1 MPDFTP
7 SGSPW
12 YGKADQIESV
22 VFAYAD
28 SVTTIGHYAFR
39 NCRNLTEITLPDG
52 LTTIE
57 FGAFELCTSLKE
69 ITLPDSLTTIGLL
82 AFAHCTDLTS
92 ITFTSDTPP
101 RINGG
106 AFDGCDSLTEIRVP
120 AGAEV
125 AYREELSKA
134 GLVLDGGGIELK
146 VEYSIT
152 VTATEGGT
160 AYASPDFAAAGEEI
174 ILTAKPDSG
183 YRLKEWQVESGGV
196 TVDVD
201 SNRFVMPAE
210 AVTVNA
216 VFEKEA
222 APQPPSHT
230 HAWTGAW
237 SWDST
242 HHWHKCLAEGCTIVS
257 DSDKD
262 GYAAHIPGDWIVD
275 QEATST
281 TPGSRHRVCGDCQ
294 YQETQTIPP
303 EHSHSYGQGWESDAA
318 GHWHEC
324 SCGDQS
330 GYAADSFGE
339 WIID

>member
-39 NCRNLTEITLPDG
+39 NCRNLTEITLPDSLTTIEFGAFSDCTSLREITLPDG

-222 APQPPSHT
+222 AP
-230 HAWTGAW
+230 
-237 SWDST
+237 
-242 HHWHKCLAEGCTIVS
+242 
-257 DSDKD
+257 
-262 GYAAHIPGDWIVD
+262 
-275 QEATST
+275 
-281 TPGSRHRVCGDCQ
+281 
-294 YQETQTIPP
+294 
-303 EHSHSYGQGWESDAA
+303 
-318 GHWHEC
+318 
-324 SCGDQS
+324 
-330 GYAADSFGE
+330 
-339 WIID
+339 

>member
-1 MPDFTP
+1 MRKWKQRLWSLLLCGAMLVSLCVTAEAVEVVDSGEFPGIDGSSPWRWELDRDGVLTIDPGLTSSPRPMPDFTP

-39 NCRNLTEITLPDG
+39 NCRNLT
-52 LTTIE
+52 
-57 FGAFELCTSLKE
+57 E

-174 ILTAKPDSG
+174 ILTAKPDRG
-183 YRLKEWQVESGGV
+183 
-196 TVDVD
+196 
-201 SNRFVMPAE
+201 
-210 AVTVNA
+210 
-216 VFEKEA
+216 
-222 APQPPSHT
+222 
-230 HAWTGAW
+230 
-237 SWDST
+237 
-242 HHWHKCLAEGCTIVS
+242 I
-257 DSDKD
+257 
-262 GYAAHIPGDWIVD
+262 
-275 QEATST
+275 
-281 TPGSRHRVCGDCQ
+281 SR
-294 YQETQTIPP
+294 
-303 EHSHSYGQGWESDAA
+303 
-318 GHWHEC
+318 
-324 SCGDQS
+324 
-330 GYAADSFGE
+330 
-339 WIID
+339 

>member
-1 MPDFTP
+1 MRKWKQRLWSLLLCGAMLVSLCVTAEAVEVVDSGEFPGIDGGSPWRWELDRDGVLTIDPGLTSSPRPMPDFTP

-174 ILTAKPDSG
+174 ILTAKPDRG
-183 YRLKEWQVESGGV
+183 
-196 TVDVD
+196 
-201 SNRFVMPAE
+201 
-210 AVTVNA
+210 
-216 VFEKEA
+216 
-222 APQPPSHT
+222 
-230 HAWTGAW
+230 
-237 SWDST
+237 
-242 HHWHKCLAEGCTIVS
+242 I
-257 DSDKD
+257 
-262 GYAAHIPGDWIVD
+262 
-275 QEATST
+275 
-281 TPGSRHRVCGDCQ
+281 SR
-294 YQETQTIPP
+294 
-303 EHSHSYGQGWESDAA
+303 
-318 GHWHEC
+318 
-324 SCGDQS
+324 
-330 GYAADSFGE
+330 
-339 WIID
+339 